1 MFHLCEVSRIG
12 KVIEMESGGF
22 QGLRGVGM
30 ESHFLMGAESYFQKI
45 RKFWRWMVVNI
56 QHREC
61 T

>member
-30 ESHFLMGAESYFQKI
+30 ERERVLLFQMRKWKLKKVLYHDKI
-45 RKFWRWMVVNI
+45 ASNKSCI
-56 QHREC
+56 
-61 T
+61 

>member
-45 RKFWRWMVVNI
+45 RKFWR
-56 QHREC
+56 
-61 T
+61 